1 MLRFEKLFIQGF
13 KSFCDPTEVMFDQ
26 EGITAVVG
34 PNGCGKSNV
43 ADAISWVIGEQRA
56 KALRGAKMEDV
67 IFQGSRNRKPSGMAE
82 VILTLVVRENFE
94 LRGDSP
100 APESSTS
107 PEVPDASSESPPDL
121 TVDRS
126 PDQPLDQATEPK
138 VEDPGVPSVGLENSP
153 EEVAVT
159 PDQSLSEKATAPT
172 TPAEV
177 PSAGSRRKGRA
188 APPLMP
194 RSFLVGERVTVGRR
208 LYRTGE
214 SEYEMNGRQCRL
226 RDIQDLFAG
235 TGLGGA
241 HYAII
246 EQGRIGQVL
255 SAKPLDRRSLIE
267 EAAGVSKFKLRQ
279 HAAELKLEAS
289 RQNLARVT
297 DILLEIERQQGTLKR
312 QAARATRYRRLKHEM
327 RDLMRGILVVDYQET
342 AQAIG
347 ERQAQLDRIEEEE
360 KGAIAERWRFEADQ
374 AAVSLLSRSA
384 ESALNEARQE
394 AASLD
399 LEVERVRQQLTFLQE
414 QRQSLT
420 ARQQQLSQ
428 EESGNRERRAFLEQE
443 VTRLRGELM
452 VVEEGI
458 NLESRLLTEAEEDH
472 RLRTTQDQSTEQE
485 LEEARRATY
494 ESGTH
499 LERWR
504 QLQRQCTESVD
515 RSSSRI
521 EGLQVERE
529 RALSQSL
536 SATERHQSLEQE
548 SAEVELRHQSLIA
561 EQQRVQEELTGVLGQ
576 KSERQGQWTALQQ
589 RIAADGHRLQSLRE
603 LEERRAYYSEA
614 VQVLL
619 TRQADSTGF
628 QTLGTLADYV
638 HVAPEFEDLVET
650 ALHDELQYIVVP
662 TFDDAVRAISFLQAE
677 GAGRATFLV
686 IGLHGAAAGGTR
698 SSASG
703 RAASDHL
710 PLHPTLESVLGLRPE
725 FADAFRLGLP
735 GLAEAWVVENTEE
748 AIGLTF
754 GPTSSTTG
762 GGENLPPRM
771 SVSRTGERILA
782 GRLITG
788 GSRVESSL
796 GVLQLKR
803 EIQEIT
809 NRLGVTELEA
819 SQLGEEVALFE
830 SQAGLLQ
837 DESRR
842 LDAELREIDKRAAVL
857 REQLQQHQRERERAA
872 SHIRVVEQEMAQAE
886 AERQEL
892 EGRLVHASAE
902 LVQAEQVRDELAVR
916 LAEAQEAVALCRRQA
931 EDRSQ
936 ELSQRRAEFAA
947 RTERRRGLLQDLRRL
962 ENETEQLDTRLSRL
976 EFELLELRGSVEQ
989 LGLSLENGRLQEEE
1003 LTARQRSMSDR
1014 LAERTLQLTMAREQ
1028 LETIEVTLRAVR
1040 DQAAQGREARAEQQV
1055 QLARLTSHLEHLV
1068 ETCQAEL
1075 GEDIGAICERLS
1087 QSSALEPILSS
1098 PPPVE
1103 EPSEEETEAVS
1114 FTDDLTFWTIP
1125 PDFDLMAAKA
1135 RLTEVAARIEA
1146 LGPINMMAL
1155 DELAEIETRFDFLST
1170 QKNDLEQ
1177 AILDTQA
1184 AIVEIRKR
1192 SKERFL
1198 DAFTQINQNFKEMFR
1213 ELFGGGHGEMRLIDE
1228 TDVLESGIEIIAQ
1241 PPGKRLQNVL
1251 LLSGGEKA
1259 MAALSLVM
1267 AIFKYRPSPFCLLD
1281 EVDAPL
1287 DEMNIGRFSDKV
1299 VEMSHQT
1306 QFMII
1311 THSKRTMEA
1320 ARTLYGVTMEDPG
1333 VSRLLSVKLS

>member
-56 KALRGAKMEDV
+56 KALRGGKMEDV

-94 LRGDSP
+94 LRGESP
-100 APESSTS
+100 TLEPSST
-107 PEVPDASSESPPDL
+107 PDA
-121 TVDRS
+121 
-126 PDQPLDQATEPK
+126 PDQAPSQTTDQGTDLSPSQSLDQ
-138 VEDPGVPSVGLENSP
+138 V
-153 EEVAVT
+153 
-159 PDQSLSEKATAPT
+159 PDQSQEENGQAQVEPEPATTEVGAVSEQGPPPLSTQAPQEATLP
-172 TPAEV
+172 
-177 PSAGSRRKGRA
+177 GSKRKGRS
-188 APPLMP
+188 APPLIP

-226 RDIQDLFAG
+226 RDVQDLFAG

-312 QAARATRYRRLKHEM
+312 QAARATRYRRLKQEL
-327 RDLMRGILVVDYQET
+327 RELMRGIFVVDYRETTAAIEVRQE
-342 AQAIG
+342 
-347 ERQAQLDRIEEEE
+347 QLARIEEEE
-360 KGAIAERWRFEADQ
+360 KVAIAERWRHEADQ
-374 AAVSLLSRSA
+374 AAVSLLARSA
-384 ESALNEARQE
+384 ESSLNEAREE
-394 AASLD
+394 AGSLD
-399 LEVERVRQQLTFLQE
+399 LEVERVRQQLAFLQE
-414 QRQSLT
+414 QRQSLS
-420 ARQQQLSQ
+420 ARQNQMSHEQT
-428 EESGNRERRAFLEQE
+428 GNRERHAFLEQE
-443 VTRLRGELM
+443 ITRLRGELQ

-472 RLRTTQDQSTEQE
+472 RLRTAQDQEGERE

-504 QLQRQCTESVD
+504 QLKRQFTESVD
-515 RSSSRI
+515 RSQTRI
-521 EGLQVERE
+521 EGLHAERE
-529 RALSQSL
+529 RAISQSL
-536 SATERHQSLEQE
+536 TATERHQSLEQE
-548 SAEVELRHQSLIA
+548 SGEVELRHQSLA
-561 EQQRVQEELTGVLGQ
+561 EEQGRVADELTGVRRQ
-576 KSERQGQWTALQQ
+576 RAERQELWTSLQR

-619 TRQADSTGF
+619 TRQSDPTGF
-628 QTLGTLADYV
+628 QTLGTLADHV
-638 HVAPEFEDLVET
+638 QVAPEFEDLVET
-650 ALHDELQYIVVP
+650 ALREELQYVVVP
-662 TFDDAVRAISFLQAE
+662 TFDDAVQAISFLQAE

-686 IGLHGAAAGGTR
+686 IGLHGAAAGAAGP
-698 SSASG
+698 SGSGQLASG
-703 RAASDHL
+703 HL

-725 FADAFRLGLP
+725 FADAFRLALP
-735 GLAEAWVVENTEE
+735 GLAEAWVVENTAE

-754 GPTSSTTG
+754 GSGQPSRDDG
-762 GGENLPPRM
+762 GSLPPRM

-788 GSRVESSL
+788 GSQVESTL

-809 NRLGVTELEA
+809 TRISETEMEA
-819 SQLGEEVALFE
+819 SGVGEEVALLE
-830 SQAGLLQ
+830 SQTGLL
-837 DESRR
+837 EGEARR
-842 LDAELREIDKRAAVL
+842 LDAELREIDKRGAVL
-857 REQLQQHQRERERAA
+857 REQLQQHQRERERASA
-872 SHIRVVEQEMAQAE
+872 HIRLVEQELAQAE
-886 AERQEL
+886 AEREET
-892 EGRLVHASAE
+892 EGRLAHASSE
-902 LVQAEQVRDELAVR
+902 LAQAEQVRDELAAR
-916 LAEAQEAVALCRRQA
+916 LTEAQEAVALCRRQA

-936 ELSQRRAEFAA
+936 GLSQRRAEFAA

-962 ENETEQLDTRLSRL
+962 ESETEQVESRLSKL
-976 EFELLELRGSVEQ
+976 EFELIELRETVEQ
-989 LGLSLENGRLQEEE
+989 IGLSLENGRLQEEE
-1003 LTARQRSMSDR
+1003 LSARQRSMSER
-1014 LAERTLQLTMAREQ
+1014 LAERTQQLAMAREQ
-1028 LETIEVTLRAVR
+1028 LETIELTLRAVR
-1040 DQAAQGREARAEQQV
+1040 DQAAQGREARAEQQIE
-1055 QLARLTSHLEHLV
+1055 LARLSSHQEHLV
-1068 ETCQAEL
+1068 QTCQAEL
-1075 GEDIGAICERLS
+1075 GEDLGSICERLS
-1087 QSSALEPILSS
+1087 QHSPDE
-1098 PPPVE
+1098 PPPPRIVSAE
-1103 EPSEEETEAVS
+1103 EASEEEVLAES
-1114 FTDDLTFWTIP
+1114 FSDDLLFWTIP
-1125 PDFDLMAAKA
+1125 PDFDLTAAKA

-1155 DELAEIETRFDFLST
+1155 EELAEIESRFDFLST

-1184 AIVEIRKR
+1184 AIAEIRKR

-1198 DAFTQINQNFKEMFR
+1198 EAFTQINENFKEMFR

-1228 TDVLESGIEIIAQ
+1228 SDVLESGIEIIAQ

>member
-56 KALRGAKMEDV
+56 KALRGGKMEDV

-94 LRGDSP
+94 LRGESP
-100 APESSTS
+100 APESLPSADSTDQTTDQ
-107 PEVPDASSESPPDL
+107 PLSESP
-121 TVDRS
+121 DRAPS
-126 PDQPLDQATEPK
+126 QPSEEAGGTQSEPEPAPTEVGGS
-138 VEDPGVPSVGLENSP
+138 VEIEAGLEQASEQVSP
-153 EEVAVT
+153 PLA
-159 PDQSLSEKATAPT
+159 PLAHQSPNTGTK
-172 TPAEV
+172 
-177 PSAGSRRKGRA
+177 RKGRA
-188 APPLMP
+188 AAPPMP

-226 RDIQDLFAG
+226 RDVQDLFAG

-312 QAARATRYRRLKHEM
+312 QAARASRYRRLKQEL
-327 RDLMRGILVVDYQET
+327 RELMRGIFVVDYRET
-342 AQAIG
+342 AAAIT
-347 ERQAQLDRIEEEE
+347 ERQEQLARIEEEE
-360 KGAIAERWRFEADQ
+360 SVAIAERWRQEADQ
-374 AAVSLLSRSA
+374 AAVSLLATSA

-394 AASLD
+394 AGSLD

-414 QRQSLT
+414 QRQSLS
-420 ARQQQLSQ
+420 ARQNQMSHEQ
-428 EESGNRERRAFLEQE
+428 SGNRERRAFLEQE
-443 VTRLRGELM
+443 ITRLRDELQ

-472 RLRTTQDQSTEQE
+472 RLRTAQDQEVE
-485 LEEARRATY
+485 RGLEEARRATY

-504 QLQRQCTESVD
+504 QLQRQFTESVD
-515 RSSSRI
+515 RCLSRI
-521 EGLQVERE
+521 EGLQAERE
-529 RALSQSL
+529 RAISQSL

-548 SAEVELRHQSLIA
+548 SGEVELRHQSLVE
-561 EQQRVQEELTGVLGQ
+561 EQAHVTEELTGIRRQ
-576 KSERQGQWTALQQ
+576 QTERQEQWTSLQR

-619 TRQADSTGF
+619 TRPSDSTGF
-628 QTLGTLADYV
+628 QTLGTLADHV

-650 ALHDELQYIVVP
+650 ALRDELQYIVVP
-662 TFDDAVRAISFLQAE
+662 TFDDAVQAISFLQAE

-686 IGLHGAAAGGTR
+686 IGLHGAAAGAAGP
-698 SSASG
+698 SG
-703 RAASDHL
+703 SGLTTSDHL

-725 FADAFRLGLP
+725 FADAFRLALP
-735 GLAEAWVVENTEE
+735 GLAEAWVVENTAE

-754 GPTSSTTG
+754 GPGLPSRGEG
-762 GGENLPPRM
+762 GNLPVRM

-788 GSRVESSL
+788 GSQVESTL

-809 NRLGVTELEA
+809 TRLSEAELEA
-819 SQLGEEVALFE
+819 SGVGEEVALLQ
-830 SQAGLLQ
+830 SQAAQLEG
-837 DESRR
+837 EARR
-842 LDAELREIDKRAAVL
+842 LDAELREIDKRGAVL
-857 REQLQQHQRERERAA
+857 REQLQQHDRERERTAA
-872 SHIRVVEQEMAQAE
+872 HIRVVEQEMTQAE
-886 AERQEL
+886 AERSEV
-892 EGRLVHASAE
+892 EGRLAHASSE
-902 LVQAEQVRDELAVR
+902 LALAEQVRDELTAR
-916 LAEAQEAVALCRRQA
+916 LTEAQEAVALCRRQA

-936 ELSQRRAEFAA
+936 GLSQRRAEFAA

-962 ENETEQLDTRLSRL
+962 ENETEQVETRLSKL
-976 EFELLELRGSVEQ
+976 EFELIELRETVEQ
-989 LGLSLENGRLQEEE
+989 IGLSLESGRLQEEE
-1003 LTARQRSMSDR
+1003 LSARQRSMSER
-1014 LAERTLQLTMAREQ
+1014 LAERTQQLAMAREQ
-1028 LETIEVTLRAVR
+1028 LETIELTLRTVR
-1040 DQAAQGREARAEQQV
+1040 DQAAQGREARAEQQIE
-1055 QLARLTSHLEHLV
+1055 LARLTSHQEHLV
-1068 ETCQAEL
+1068 QTCQAEL
-1075 GEDIGAICERLS
+1075 GEDLGSICERLS
-1087 QSSALEPILSS
+1087 QLSPEEPLPIRPPSSD
-1098 PPPVE
+1098 
-1103 EPSEEETEAVS
+1103 EPSEEEDVAEPVS
-1114 FTDDLTFWTIP
+1114 DDLLFWTIP
-1125 PDFDLMAAKA
+1125 PDFNLTAAKA

-1155 DELAEIETRFDFLST
+1155 DELAEIESRFDFLST

-1184 AIVEIRKR
+1184 AIAEIRKR

-1198 DAFTQINQNFKEMFR
+1198 EAFTQINENFKEMFR

-1228 TDVLESGIEIIAQ
+1228 SDVLESGIEIIAQ